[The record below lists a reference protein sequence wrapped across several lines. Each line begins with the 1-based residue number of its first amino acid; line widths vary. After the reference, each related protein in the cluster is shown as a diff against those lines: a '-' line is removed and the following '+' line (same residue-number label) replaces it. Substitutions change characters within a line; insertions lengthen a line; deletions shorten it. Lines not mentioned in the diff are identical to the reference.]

1 MMARMP
7 NALVLVLAIV
17 LSSATATASPWRV
30 DPGPALLSG
39 GRWQKIATLD
49 DGRVILDTGYL
60 PQLLDVVGWRFL
72 GDRVVAGTGPSLRIP
87 GGVLVARGAFLH
99 RPGRGGLVWD
109 AKTDRWR
116 DTGGITRLF
125 EPDDLAA
132 TLADGS
138 ALVLGGIFDGDPKL
152 VSVERWTA
160 KADGFAPAGSPRTA
174 HRDGTLTALPDG
186 RALLA
191 GGADE
196 PSRGHWTAQCDVYDP
211 VTNAWTATGDLHIA
225 RRGHTTTLLPDGRV
239 LVAGGQGKGER
250 PIAELEVWDPKTG
263 AWTIAGRLR
272 EPRSYHAAVL
282 LPGSRVMFVGGTRG
296 DDVYVTFENGTAAL
310 TAETWN
316 ATTNTW
322 EAVFYPPR
330 AYERPMIA
338 TLQDGR
344 LVVAGGLDFTTALT
358 SVELWS
364 PVAGRDAPWELAS
377 PPLTPALAL
386 PSDMANGST
395 LTPLADGTALAV
407 GGNAWQQLAARRWD
421 PKTSAW
427 LGVAIHTLRIR
438 HVAAPLLDGRV
449 LVAGGVGLIPKTG
462 RMTMAV
468 PRPPSIV
475 TAEVFDPATGT
486 FTPTGVPTR
495 ARDGAAAATLADGRV
510 LITGG
515 GSATAEVWMPGS
527 GRFTAVPDM
536 AVARTRHTAT
546 RLRDGR
552 VVVIGGDEKGTYE
565 VYDPAKDRWTP
576 PRPLPERWNYH
587 SAVLAGDGRILVTAG
602 DRTVALR
609 ID

>member
-1 MMARMP
+1 MMAKMA
-7 NALVLVLAIV
+7 NDLVLVLAIV

-30 DPGPALLSG
+30 DAGPALLSG

-60 PQLLDVVGWRFL
+60 PQLLDVVGWRLL
-72 GDRVVAGTGPSLRIP
+72 GDRVVGGTGPSLRIP
-87 GGVLVARGAFLH
+87 GGVLVARGAFFS
-99 RPGRGGLVWD
+99 RPGRGGVVWD

-116 DTGGITRLF
+116 DTGGIARLY
-125 EPDDLAA
+125 ESDELAA

-138 ALVLGGIFDGDPKL
+138 ALVIGGIFDADPKL

-160 KADGFAPAGSPRTA
+160 KADGFAPVGLPRTA

-211 VTNAWTATGDLHIA
+211 ATNTWTATGDLHAA
-225 RRGHTTTLLPDGRV
+225 RRGHTATLLPDGRV

-250 PIAELEVWDPKTG
+250 PIAELELWDPKTG
-263 AWTIAGRLR
+263 AWTIVDRLR

-296 DDVYVTFENGTAAL
+296 DDVYVHFQNGTAAL

-316 ATTNTW
+316 ATTSTW

-330 AYERPMIA
+330 AYERPMI
-338 TLQDGR
+338 TMLRDGR
-344 LVVAGGLDFTTALT
+344 LVVAGGLDFTKALT
-358 SVELWS
+358 SVEFWT
-364 PVAGRDAPWELAS
+364 PVAGRDPPWELA
-377 PPLTPALAL
+377 PPPPAPALAL
-386 PSDMANGST
+386 PSDMQDGST
-395 LTPLADGTALAV
+395 LTLLANGSALAV
-407 GGNAWQQLAARRWD
+407 GGNNWQQLAARRWD
-421 PKTSAW
+421 AKTAAW
-427 LGVAIHTLRIR
+427 VDVAIHTARI
-438 HVAAPLLDGRV
+438 HHIAALLLDGRV
-449 LVAGGVGLIPKTG
+449 LVAGGVGLIPKSRG
-462 RMTMAV
+462 MTMAG

-486 FTPTGVPTR
+486 FTPTGLPTR
-495 ARDGAAAATLADGRV
+495 ARDGAAAATLPDGRV

-515 GSATAEVWMPGS
+515 GSAAAEVWTPRT

-536 AVARTRHTAT
+536 AVARARHTAT

-565 VYDPAKDRWTP
+565 VYDPAIDRWTP
-576 PRPLPERWNYH
+576 PRPLPERWNSH
-587 SAVLAGDGRILVTAG
+587 TAVLAVDGRILVTAG